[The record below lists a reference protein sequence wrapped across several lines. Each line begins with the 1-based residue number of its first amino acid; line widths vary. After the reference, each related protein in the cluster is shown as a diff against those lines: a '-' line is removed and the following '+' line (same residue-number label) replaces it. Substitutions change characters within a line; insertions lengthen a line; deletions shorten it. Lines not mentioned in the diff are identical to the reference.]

1 MSDVRKYY
9 LQLICS
15 DLVEGSDAGADC
27 TDCAREELEQVEEE
41 EGLLV
46 LVLKIAGL
54 GEMDSTVSPRMKERW
69 L

>member
-1 MSDVRKYY
+1 MAFKKY

-15 DLVEGSDAGADC
+15 DWVEGSDAGADF
-27 TDCAREELEQVEEE
+27 TDCARDELEQVEDE

-46 LVLKIAGL
+46 LVLKSPGPGL
-54 GEMDSTVSPRMKERW
+54 MGSMAWPRIKERW